1 MRGNALTI
9 SGGLSALV
17 LCVAIGLCSGVGA
30 QPPATLAIR
39 NVTVIAGGVEPP
51 LEHTTVLVRGDRI
64 AAVSP
69 DRAANLP
76 ANVRII
82 DGTGR
87 YLVPGLFEMHAHISK
102 TRSSA
107 LGLFVVNGVTTMR
120 DMGGD
125 HEELLRWRRE
135 VRSGVRIGPR
145 ILLAGPYLESA
156 RNVERMRKTPPE
168 EMVEPVERTRI
179 PVGSP
184 EDARRV
190 VASLARSEVDHVKI
204 RTVQDRETYMA
215 IAAAARAHKLPLVG
229 HASGITPED
238 ILAAGQKSIEHGLF
252 PTLDEMSSDA
262 RRALFRRFAAA
273 GIGVVPTMVT
283 VPKSILAPDDVLRA
297 IVDDAEGKLD
307 LRRRYLSRF
316 LILDWKEQVL
326 EQTAERRAQVRQIAP
341 SLIRNLREMREAGV
355 RIMAGSDV
363 GVLNI
368 FPGSSLHEEL
378 ELFVNELGMTPAQ
391 ALECATIRPA
401 DFLGLADS
409 VGTVS
414 AGKVA
419 DLVLLDANP
428 LEDIRNLRQIRA
440 VILRGRLFDRAGLDK
455 LLSDVGA
462 AEDQRVNDW
471 PRNR

>member
-1 MRGNALTI
+1 MRRKALTI
-9 SGGLSALV
+9 SGGVVALA
-17 LCVAIGLCSGVGA
+17 LCAAIVLCSGVGA
-30 QPPATLAIR
+30 QPPATFAIR
-39 NVTVIAGGVEPP
+39 NVTVITVTPAPP
-51 LEHTTVLVRGDRI
+51 LEHMTVLVRGDRI
-64 AAVSP
+64 SAVSP
-69 DRAANLP
+69 DRATDVP
-76 ANVRII
+76 ADARIV
-82 DGTGR
+82 DGTGK

-107 LGLFVVNGVTTMR
+107 LGLFVVNGVTTVR

-156 RNVERMRKTPPE
+156 GNVERMRKTPPE

-229 HASGITPED
+229 HAFGIAPED

-252 PTLDEMSSDA
+252 PTLDEMSRDA
-262 RRALFRRFAAA
+262 RLALFRRFAAA

-326 EQTAERRAQVRQIAP
+326 EQTAERRAQFRQIAP
-341 SLIRNLREMREAGV
+341 SALRNLREMREAGV

-391 ALECATIRPA
+391 AIECATIRPA
-401 DFLGLADS
+401 EFLGLADS
-409 VGTVS
+409 AGTVA

-428 LEDIRNLRQIRA
+428 LEDIRNLRRIRA

-455 LLSDVGA
+455 LLSEVAA